1 MTALI
6 QNFSVP
12 AGNDVQIALSV
23 APDTDLDTLEG
34 SIILW
39 RVYAQQF
46 GIPNFGASETLPPPP
61 PSPSPSLAPL
71 IEKSTDDGTIVVLP
85 SPPMS
90 CQILIASADTRE
102 MLRNYYFE
110 TSMMDI
116 SGNTSTLNCGIMTV
130 TATENPS

>member
-39 RVYAQQF
+39 RVYAQAF
-46 GIPNFGASETLPPPP
+46 GIPNFYAYATLDDL
-61 PSPSPSLAPL
+61 PSPSPSTSPL
-71 IEKSTDDGTIVVLP
+71 LEKSTDDGSILVLP
-85 SPPMS
+85 SPPMA
-90 CQILIASADTRE
+90 CQILIAAGDTRE

-110 TSMMDI
+110 TSMMDV
-116 SGNTSTLNCGIMTV
+116 SGKTSTLNCGIMSV